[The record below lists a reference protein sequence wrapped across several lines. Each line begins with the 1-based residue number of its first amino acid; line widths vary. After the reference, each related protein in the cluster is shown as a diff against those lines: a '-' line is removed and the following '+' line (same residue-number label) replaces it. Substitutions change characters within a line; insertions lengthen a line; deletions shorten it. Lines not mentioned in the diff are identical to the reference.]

1 MALTVYNSLSN
12 TKEPFT
18 ETHPG
23 KVSMYVCG
31 MTVYSDAHI
40 GHARTYLS
48 FDIIRRY
55 LQYKG
60 YEVVYVQN
68 ITDVDDK
75 IINASNEKGM
85 DALEYSA
92 YYTERCLGDL
102 DRMGI
107 HRADIYPKASESI
120 QDMIRLIQK
129 IIANGFAYESQG
141 DVYFNVEAYQQA
153 YHDYGKL
160 SGQNPDEM
168 KSGARITS
176 HDKKQSPLDF
186 ALWKSTKPGEP
197 SWPSPWG
204 DGRPGWHIE
213 CSVMSERHLGLPFD
227 IHGGGMDLR
236 FPHHENEIAQ
246 SKAGTGE
253 DFARFWMHSGLLT
266 VNGEKMSKSLGNFIT
281 VSDGIEKYGAEVL
294 RIFFAQAHYRSP
306 PDFSEKN
313 LEDTKKGLE
322 RIHRFE
328 ERLQQLIEKG
338 DEESGD
344 SDSIQQY
351 QDYIDTLVSDFEY
364 AMDDDFNTP
373 KAFAVIYEFINNVN
387 RLINEH
393 PNLPATL
400 HAKALD
406 QLHKLG
412 SVLTLF
418 EKDVDE
424 AITEHEIPLEKL
436 KELLLQHDS
445 DSTAN
450 SEDDIISGLL
460 KIRQKA
466 RDSKDWGT
474 ADSIRDGLDSL
485 GYEIQDTSEGAIFR
499 RKK

>member
-1 MALTVYNSLSN
+1 MALSVYNSLTN
-12 TKEPFT
+12 KKEPFT
-18 ETHPG
+18 EAHPG
-23 KVSMYVCG
+23 KVTMYVCG

-60 YEVVYVQN
+60 YEVIYVQN

-107 HRADIYPKASESI
+107 HRADVYPKASESI

-129 IIANGFAYESQG
+129 IIENGFAYESQG
-141 DVYFNVEAYQQA
+141 DVYFNVEAYQSS
-153 YHDYGKL
+153 YHDYGRL

-186 ALWKSTKPGEP
+186 ALWKSAKPGEP
-197 SWPSPWG
+197 SWSSPWG
-204 DGRPGWHIE
+204 EGRPGWHIE
-213 CSVMSERHLGLPFD
+213 CSVMSARHLGLPFD

-328 ERLQQLIEKG
+328 ERLEQLIKKGEEGLQDSEANHEYQEYIEKF
-338 DEESGD
+338 
-344 SDSIQQY
+344 
-351 QDYIDTLVSDFEY
+351 VSDFEY

-393 PNLPATL
+393 PNLPASL
-400 HAKALD
+400 HTKALD

-412 SVLTLF
+412 LVLTLF
-418 EKDVDE
+418 EEEEDSTKKHDDVS
-424 AITEHEIPLEKL
+424 IEKL
-436 KELLLQHDS
+436 RQLLLKHKS
-445 DSTAN
+445 DSSAS
-450 SEDDIISGLL
+450 SEEEILDGLL
-460 KIRQKA
+460 RVRQQA
-466 RDSKDWGT
+466 RNNKDWAT
-474 ADSIRDGLDSL
+474 ADLIRDGLDSL
-485 GYEIQDTSEGAIFR
+485 GYEIQDTSDGAIW

>member
-1 MALTVYNSLSN
+1 MALSVYNSLTN
-12 TKEPFT
+12 KKEPFT

-23 KVSMYVCG
+23 KVTMYVCG

-60 YEVVYVQN
+60 YEVIYVQN

-107 HRADIYPKASESI
+107 HRADVYPKASESI

-129 IIANGFAYESQG
+129 IIENGFAYESQG
-141 DVYFNVEAYQQA
+141 DVYFNVEAYQSA
-153 YHDYGKL
+153 YNDYGKL

-186 ALWKSTKPGEP
+186 ALWKSAKPGEP

-204 DGRPGWHIE
+204 EGRPGWHIE
-213 CSVMSERHLGLPFD
+213 CSVMSARHLGLPFD

-281 VSDGIEKYGAEVL
+281 VSDGIERYGAEVL

-328 ERLQQLIEKG
+328 ERLEQIIKK
-338 DEESGD
+338 EEGLQD
-344 SDSIQQY
+344 SEAIHEY
-351 QDYIDTLVSDFEY
+351 QEYIDTLISDFEY

-373 KAFAVIYEFINNVN
+373 KAFAVIYEFINKVN

-393 PNLPATL
+393 PNLPANL
-400 HAKALD
+400 HRKALD
-406 QLHKLG
+406 HLHKLG

-418 EKDVDE
+418 EEDDDSSVKQDE
-424 AITEHEIPLEKL
+424 VSVEKL
-436 KELLLQHDS
+436 RELLLEHRS
-445 DSTAN
+445 DCSAS
-450 SEDDIISGLL
+450 SEKEILDALL
-460 KIRQKA
+460 IVRQQA
-466 RDSKDWGT
+466 RDNKDWAI

-485 GYEIQDTSEGAIFR
+485 GYEIQDTSDGAIWR